1 MRSSAGT
8 DQNPRRIDCGLSARD
23 HAGVFALA
31 DHQVASGASLIT
43 HIRDIEPTDGDV
55 SVPAVSG
62 SYLMPT
68 IACAQMVNT
77 RLLELLTW
85 ACAADLTGT
94 APVL

>member
-1 MRSSAGT
+1 MS
-8 DQNPRRIDCGLSARD
+8 
-23 HAGVFALA
+23 
-31 DHQVASGASLIT
+31 
-43 HIRDIEPTDGDV
+43 
-55 SVPAVSG
+55 AVSG

-77 RLLELLTW
+77 QLLELLTW